1 MPRLCSVCPKLNL
14 DRKMRV
20 GKLDSAL
27 LFLSSTIG
35 IIFAIIRVVTPS
47 YVGILSSI
55 PLMLFGVISPFYYDY
70 VQGAIVHNSAID
82 RVRGWIFFL
91 IGLGSYLYNLG
102 RAWLQSFLNPT
113 LGPISS
119 PAIPAIIGGTVYIL
133 VGARYGHKFQDFIF
147 GIVGERRSVATNKAA
162 IYCASAAFFFAFG
175 IAGLNLQLQN
185 YYSYAVPVLIPL
197 AFGAFAL
204 SKSEPYVAQSR
215 MG

>member
-1 MPRLCSVCPKLNL
+1 
-14 DRKMRV
+14 MRV

-27 LFLSSTIG
+27 LFLSSTTG
-35 IIFAIIRVVTPS
+35 IIFAIIRLITPS
-47 YVGILSSI
+47 DVGILSSI
-55 PLMLFGVISPFYYDY
+55 PLILFGVISPFYYGY

-102 RAWLQSFLNPT
+102 STWLQSFLDPT
-113 LGPISS
+113 LGSISS
-119 PAIPAIIGGTVYIL
+119 PAIPAVIGGTIYLLI
-133 VGARYGHKFQDFIF
+133 GARYGHKFQDFIF

-162 IYCASAAFFFAFG
+162 MYYAGAAFFFALG
-175 IAGLNLQLQN
+175 IAGLTLQSQN

-197 AFGAFAL
+197 TFGLFAL
-204 SKSEPYVAQSR
+204 SKSDHYVAQSR

>member
-1 MPRLCSVCPKLNL
+1 MKRLTRTYL

-27 LFLSSTIG
+27 LFLSSTMG
-35 IIFAIIRVVTPS
+35 IIFAIIRVITPAD
-47 YVGILSSI
+47 VGILSSI
-55 PLMLFGVISPFYYDY
+55 PLILFGVISPFYYGY
-70 VQGAIVHNSAID
+70 IQGAIVHNSAID

-102 RAWLQSFLNPT
+102 TAWLQSFLNPT
-113 LGPISS
+113 LGSISS
-119 PAIPAIIGGTVYIL
+119 SAIPAVIGGTVYLL

-162 IYCASAAFFFAFG
+162 IYCAGAAFFFAFG
-175 IAGLNLQLQN
+175 IAGLTVQSQN

-204 SKSEPYVAQSR
+204 SKSERYVAQSR